1 VGILGA
7 DALLAGGWAQRCAL
21 LVMPGGADLPYCRR
35 LAGRGNALISEFV
48 ASGGGYLGLCAGGY
62 YGAARVDFEPG
73 GPLAV
78 AGPRELAFFGGTA
91 RGAAFPGFDYASEA
105 GAVAAALSFALDPA
119 LIPLLAAGG
128 GGGGGAAGAG
138 ASAPPPAA
146 AGPAAGGGGGAGGG
160 SLMWVDTLDYSNGGP
175 VFAPD
180 AGARFRVLARYA
192 GGGRAGEIAA
202 VRCAAGAGAAVLCG
216 THPELPDAWLD
227 ASTALLGEAPAV
239 SSSGGRAAAPPPD
252 APLLAHTHALQA
264 SLRRSAA
271 TRKLF
276 FCMLLATALRLVL
289 PGPEGD

>member
-7 DALLAGGWAQRCAL
+7 DALLAGDWAARCAL

-35 LAGRGNALISEFV
+35 LAGRGNALISDFV
-48 ASGGGYLGLCAGGY
+48 AAGGGYLGLCAGAY
-62 YGAARVDFEPG
+62 YAAARVDFEPG
-73 GPLAV
+73 TLLEV

-91 RGAAFPGFDYASEA
+91 RGAAFRGFDYASEA
-105 GAVAAALSFALDPA
+105 GAVAAALSFAVDPS

-128 GGGGGAAGAG
+128 G
-138 ASAPPPAA
+138 AS
-146 AGPAAGGGGGAGGG
+146 AGGGRGSTSARPAAVPPAGSATG
-160 SLMWVDTLDYSNGGP
+160 SGDSGLLWVDTLDYSNGGP

-192 GGGRAGEIAA
+192 GAGRAGEIAA
-202 VRCAAGAGAAVLCG
+202 VRCTAGAGAAVLCG

-227 ASTALLGEAPAV
+227 ASTALLGETPAA
-239 SSSGGRAAAPPPD
+239 SSSGHGAAGPPD
-252 APLLAHTHALQA
+252 APLLAHTRALQA
-264 SLRRSAA
+264 SLRGSQA

-276 FCMLLATALRLVL
+276 FCMLLAAALRLVL